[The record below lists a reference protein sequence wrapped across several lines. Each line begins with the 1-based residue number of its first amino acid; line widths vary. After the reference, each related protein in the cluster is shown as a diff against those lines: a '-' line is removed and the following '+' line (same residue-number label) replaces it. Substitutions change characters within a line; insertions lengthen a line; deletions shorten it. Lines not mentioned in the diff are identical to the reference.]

1 MSREIELY
9 RWHNGT
15 VAGEVKLIVEV
26 AALRLEDHN
35 VGELCEDVWDDKDH
49 EQVLS
54 VDTHGA
60 AQVLAHLGVE
70 YGDEPIEI
78 LAAHLQTTLDGRSD
92 AVTRFRQLMDAAGV
106 KISDTNA

>member
-60 AQVLAHLGVE
+60 AQVLTHLGVE

-78 LAAHLQTTLDGRSD
+78 LADHLQTTLDGRSD

-106 KISDTNA
+106 KIGDTNA

>member
-15 VAGEVKLIVEV
+15 VFGEVKLIVEV
-26 AALRLEDHN
+26 AASRLEDHN

-49 EQVLS
+49 EHVLS

-60 AQVLAHLGVE
+60 AQVLTHLGME
-70 YGDEPIEI
+70 FGDEPIEM
-78 LAAHLQTTLDGRSD
+78 LAAHLEKTLDGRSD
-92 AVTRFRQLMDAAGV
+92 AVNQFRALMDAAGA
-106 KISDTNA
+106 KITDTSA